1 MVAKPWTNNTSKAW
15 SWEKMDRLSGGDWM
29 SFINLQI
36 FGDSILAKKIKTSR
50 IGSDYKEQ
58 PLVEDKILLMVKYT
72 ADKIIKMTELK
83 RKSTNHFMV
92 MIYSDWSVRSVDR
105 KSMFSWWCIAMN
117 RETLDNMELLLRTL
131 VSALLF
137 MSCRNICLITSM

>member
-1 MVAKPWTNNTSKAW
+1 
-15 SWEKMDRLSGGDWM
+15 M

-58 PLVEDKILLMVKYT
+58 LLVEDKTLLMVKYT

-105 KSMFSWWCIAMN
+105 KSMFS
-117 RETLDNMELLLRTL
+117 
-131 VSALLF
+131 
-137 MSCRNICLITSM
+137 